1 MMRLWLFIFFI
12 PSLFWAQTTRIFVAA
27 HQDDWQLFMNP
38 NVAKSIEN
46 TDDNTVIIHTTAGDA
61 GHGVGN
67 NAYYLAREEGSL
79 RALRF
84 LVNKNNAP
92 SVESSTMKEE
102 TTTINGHKIVV
113 YRYQNTSM
121 YLLRLPDGNGDGS
134 GFPLHQNKSLA
145 CFYAQQ
151 CANLEAIDA
160 STTYSNITDLKQTIA
175 AIIKEEK
182 EKNDLEIH
190 LPDTDI
196 TFNPG
201 DHSDHQT
208 SAKIVQEAARGV
220 GQHTLYRYVNYATAQ
235 HPPNLN
241 EDDFM
246 LSAATWGVTASGL
259 GDFKHYTTWDNIHN
273 AWVGK
278 QYFRKQVITP

>member
-1 MMRLWLFIFFI
+1 MMRLWLFIFII

-46 TDDNTVIIHTTAGDA
+46 ADDNTVIIHTTAGDA
-61 GHGVGN
+61 GHGAGN

-84 LVNKNNAP
+84 LVNKNTASNE
-92 SVESSTMKEE
+92 ESPTIREE
-102 TTTINGHKIVV
+102 NKTINGHKIVV
-113 YRYQNTSM
+113 YRYLNTSM

-151 CANLEAIDA
+151 CANLVAIDA
-160 STTYSNITDLKQTIA
+160 STTYPNITDLKQTIT
-175 AIIKEEK
+175 AIIKKEK
-182 EKNDLEIH
+182 QKNDLEIH
-190 LPDTDI
+190 IPDTDI
-196 TFNPG
+196 TNNPG

-208 SAKIVQEAARGV
+208 SAKIVQAAARLV
-220 GQHTLYRYVNYATAQ
+220 GQHTLYRYINYATAQ
-235 HPPNLN
+235 RPPNLN

-246 LSAATWGVTASGL
+246 LNAATWGVTASGL

-278 QYFRKQVITP
+278 QYFRKEVITP

>member
-1 MMRLWLFIFFI
+1 MMRLWLFIFII

-46 TDDNTVIIHTTAGDA
+46 ADDNTVIIHTTAGDA
-61 GHGVGN
+61 GHGAGN

-84 LVNKNNAP
+84 LVNKNTASNE
-92 SVESSTMKEE
+92 ESPTIREE
-102 TTTINGHKIVV
+102 NKTINGHKIVV
-113 YRYQNTSM
+113 YRYLNTSM

-151 CANLEAIDA
+151 CANLVAIDA
-160 STTYSNITDLKQTIA
+160 STTYPNITDLKQTIT
-175 AIIKEEK
+175 AIIKKEK
-182 EKNDLEIH
+182 QKNDLEIH
-190 LPDTDI
+190 IPDTDI
-196 TFNPG
+196 TNNPG

-208 SAKIVQEAARGV
+208 SAKIVQAAARQV
-220 GQHTLYRYVNYATAQ
+220 GQHTLYRYINYATAQ
-235 HPPNLN
+235 RPPNLN

-246 LSAATWGVTASGL
+246 LNAATWGVTASGL

>member
-1 MMRLWLFIFFI
+1 MMRLWLFIFII

-84 LVNKNNAP
+84 LVNKNTASNE
-92 SVESSTMKEE
+92 ESPTIREE
-102 TTTINGHKIVV
+102 NKTINGHKIVV
-113 YRYQNTSM
+113 YRYLNTSM

-151 CANLEAIDA
+151 CANLVAIDA
-160 STTYSNITDLKQTIA
+160 STTYPNITDLKQTIT
-175 AIIKEEK
+175 AIIKKEK
-182 EKNDLEIH
+182 QKNDLEIH
-190 LPDTDI
+190 IPDTDI
-196 TFNPG
+196 TNNPG

-208 SAKIVQEAARGV
+208 SAKIVQAAARQV
-220 GQHTLYRYVNYATAQ
+220 GQHTLYRYINYATAQ
-235 HPPNLN
+235 RPPNLN

-246 LSAATWGVTASGL
+246 LNAATWGVTASGL

>member
-1 MMRLWLFIFFI
+1 MMRLWLFIFII

-46 TDDNTVIIHTTAGDA
+46 AHDNTVIIHTTAGDA
-61 GHGVGN
+61 GHGAGN

-84 LVNKNNAP
+84 LVNKNTASNE
-92 SVESSTMKEE
+92 ESPTIREE
-102 TTTINGHKIVV
+102 NKTINGHKIVV
-113 YRYQNTSM
+113 YRYLNTSM

-151 CANLEAIDA
+151 CANLVAIDG
-160 STTYSNITDLKQTIA
+160 STTYPNITDLKQTIT
-175 AIIKEEK
+175 AIIKKEK
-182 EKNDLEIH
+182 QKNDLEIH
-190 LPDTDI
+190 IPDTNI
-196 TFNPG
+196 TNNPG

-208 SAKIVQEAARGV
+208 SAKIVQAAARLV
-220 GQHTLYRYVNYATAQ
+220 GQHTLYRYINYATAQ
-235 HPPNLN
+235 RPPNLN

-246 LSAATWGVTASGL
+246 LNAATWGVTASGL

-278 QYFRKQVITP
+278 QYFRKEVITP

>member
-1 MMRLWLFIFFI
+1 MMRLWLFIFII

-46 TDDNTVIIHTTAGDA
+46 ADDNTVIIHTTAGDA

-84 LVNKNNAP
+84 LVNKNTASNE
-92 SVESSTMKEE
+92 ESPTIREE
-102 TTTINGHKIVV
+102 NKTINGHKIVV

-151 CANLEAIDA
+151 CANLVAIDG
-160 STTYSNITDLKQTIA
+160 STTYPNITDLKQTIT
-175 AIIKEEK
+175 AIIKKEK
-182 EKNDLEIH
+182 QKNDLEIH
-190 LPDTDI
+190 IPDTDI
-196 TFNPG
+196 TNNPG

-208 SAKIVQEAARGV
+208 SAKIVQAAARLV
-220 GQHTLYRYVNYATAQ
+220 GQHTLYRYINYATAQ
-235 HPPNLN
+235 RPPNLN

-246 LSAATWGVTASGL
+246 LNAATWGVTASGL

-278 QYFRKQVITP
+278 QYFRKEVINP